1 VPAKTKIAFGR
12 GMGNRRQKAIVCST
26 SGPDLN
32 QNVETFWQAISLA
45 ATSQSVFHRIEPI
58 SQ

>member
-1 VPAKTKIAFGR
+1 
-12 GMGNRRQKAIVCST
+12 MGNRRQKAIVCST

-45 ATSQSVFHRIEPI
+45 ISLAATSQSLFHRIEPI